1 MYFCP
6 LVFWYIVAVLLFTMR
21 KGYLLRI
28 MQFFIVF
35 YPEVSAS
42 SEGKTMATLHRV
54 LPSSR
59 GSRYFDHVLKAT
71 YFTHVKSNNEYC
83 IFTQSRQIFGC

>member
-1 MYFCP
+1 MQKEYF
-6 LVFWYIVAVLLFTMR
+6 LF
-21 KGYLLRI
+21 I

-35 YPEVSAS
+35 YPKASAS
-42 SEGKTMATLHRV
+42 FDGKRMQRLHRV

-71 YFTHVKSNNEYC
+71 YFGQVKSKNEYLC
-83 IFTQSRQIFGC
+83 IFGC